1 MKARGDNAPSSA
13 FTVEAQPKSPG
24 HVLVR
29 FYENAKPFEEADGDL
44 TITGWEYDEYH
55 LEIPDS
61 GNIEMYV
68 LANYGALLSKAKG
81 QDTPEPTPEEKIA
94 ALEAENAALSSQV
107 TDMQMALCDVYE
119 MALGGAL

>member
-1 MKARGDNAPSSA
+1 MKVRGDNAPGNA
-13 FTVEAQPKSPG
+13 FTVEAQPKTPG

-29 FYENAKPFEEADGDL
+29 FYENAKPFEEAEGDL
-44 TITGWEYDEYH
+44 TITGWEYDEYR

-61 GNIEMYV
+61 GNVEAYV
-68 LANYGALLSKAKG
+68 LANYGAMLAKAKG
-81 QDTPEPTPEEKIA
+81 QEEPEQTPEEKIA
-94 ALEAENAALSSQV
+94 ALEVENAALSSQV